1 MEIKPEELADTIM
14 EDFMSIV
21 RGISVEASNRM
32 IDKVPVA
39 SGKLRASIRAAVNSE
54 DISFGADDTSGGV
67 TKAGNEAA
75 IMKAKAGDQIN
86 IVVGAP
92 YGAAV
97 EQGTDSRQPVGF
109 ILTTGEE
116 HGALLQYAASNKD
129 RYK

>member
-1 MEIKPEELADTIM
+1 MDIKPEELTDTIM
-14 EDFMSIV
+14 SDFMSIV

-39 SGKLRASIRAAVNSE
+39 SGKLRGSIRAAVNSE
-54 DISFGADDTSGGV
+54 NISYGTEDASGGV
-67 TKAGNEAA
+67 TKASNEAA
-75 IMKAKAGDQIN
+75 IMKAEAGDQIN

-92 YGAAV
+92 YGAVV
-97 EQGTDSRQPVGF
+97 EQGSDTRQPVGF

-116 HGALLQYAASNKD
+116 HGALLQAAINSKD